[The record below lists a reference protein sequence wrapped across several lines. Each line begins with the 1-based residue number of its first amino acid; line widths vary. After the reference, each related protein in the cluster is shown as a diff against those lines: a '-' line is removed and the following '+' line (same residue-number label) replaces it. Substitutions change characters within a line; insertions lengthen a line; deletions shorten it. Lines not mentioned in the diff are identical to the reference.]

1 MCERGGPR
9 IALVDDDPSV
19 AAILRLFRLAG
30 IHAEHFDS
38 AENLLCADVSVACYV
53 IDIDLPGMSGIDLQ
67 RRLRSTRSPAP
78 AILITADDDPAIM
91 TAAIAA
97 GAVALLVKPF
107 TGRKLAETVR
117 SFAFQR

>member
-1 MCERGGPR
+1 MCERAQPR

-19 AAILRLFRLAG
+19 AAILRLLRLAG
-30 IHAEHFDS
+30 IQAEHFDS
-38 AENLLCADVSVACYV
+38 AEDLLRSDVSVECYV

-67 RRLRSTRSPAP
+67 RRLRSTSSSAP
-78 AILITADDDPAIM
+78 AILITADDNPAIM
-91 TAAIAA
+91 TAAMAA